1 MGIGRIC
8 VAEAATDF
16 EPAEEEG
23 LRAAWYRLLSRLMAK
38 APDRQLLGQLRGMTV
53 DDTDFGKGLRAL
65 AAAAKAA
72 SPDALE
78 REYFN
83 LFIGVGRGEL
93 IPFGSYYLAGFLH
106 EKPLAKLR
114 DDMGLLGIAR
124 SEGVPESEDHIA
136 SLCEIMAG
144 LITGSFGPPADL
156 ATQHHFF
163 QDHIGSWA
171 PRFFK
176 DLEAAQSAAFYMP
189 VGTLGRT
196 FMAVESQAFEMVA

>member
-1 MGIGRIC
+1 M
-8 VAEAATDF
+8 AEAATDF
-16 EPAEEEG
+16 ELAEEEG

-156 ATQHHFF
+156 TTQHRFF

-189 VGTLGRT
+189 VGTLGRA